1 MSKIAVM
8 GFGTVGTGTVELFYR
23 HKDKLN
29 EKLGTDLDI
38 KYILEIRDFPDSLY
52 ADKIVKD
59 IDVILG
65 DPEISI
71 VAELMGGIHPAYDF
85 VMKCLTRGISV
96 VTSNKELVA
105 AKGDILLQTAAERG
119 CNFFFEASTGGAIP
133 IIKPLH
139 ECLAADEICGVEGIL
154 NGTTNFILT
163 KMLDEGMDFDD
174 ALKLS
179 QELGYAEK
187 DPTADVSGADS
198 CRKICILGALAF
210 GRHIYPEWVYTEGIE
225 KITREDA
232 AYAKSYGS
240 VIKLIAKAKK
250 IGGGKITVSVRP
262 EFVCNNSQISTVA
275 DVFNGISVYGE
286 AAGELMFYGRGAGK
300 LPTASAVVADIAEA
314 AAACGTSRTQIWQ
327 SSPDND
333 FLADIKAVSS
343 AFYLRAEGADK
354 KAAEAIFGQ
363 DGRIEFL
370 TRDGAPDNETAFVV
384 SNITEEELDERIKT
398 FGGKILS
405 KIIING

>member
-8 GFGTVGTGTVELFYR
+8 GFGTVGSGTVELFYR

-29 EKLGTDLDI
+29 EKLGTSLDI
-38 KYILEIRDFPDSLY
+38 KYILEIRDFPESPY

-59 IDVILG
+59 LDIILG
-65 DPEISI
+65 DPEITI
-71 VAELMGGIHPAYDF
+71 AAEVMGGINPAFDF
-85 VMKCLTRGISV
+85 VKRCLERGISV

-105 AKGDILLQTAAERG
+105 SKGDFLLKTAAEHS

-133 IIKPLH
+133 IIRPLH

-163 KMLDEGMDFDD
+163 KMLDEGMSFED
-174 ALKLS
+174 ALALS

-187 DPTADVSGADS
+187 DPTADISGADS

-225 KITREDA
+225 KITRADA
-232 AYAKSYGS
+232 AYAKNYGS

-250 IGGGKITVSVRP
+250 TDDGKIAVSVRP
-262 EFVCNNSQISTVA
+262 EFVCKSSQLSGVS
-275 DVFNGISVYGE
+275 DVFNGISVSAE

-314 AAACGTSRTQIWQ
+314 AEKTGTSKTLVWQ
-327 SSPDND
+327 SSPDNS
-333 FLADIKAVSS
+333 FLADIKLIPE
-343 AFYLRAEGADK
+343 AFYIRAESDDKAGITAAFGDVEFIAADG
-354 KAAEAIFGQ
+354 ENGS
-363 DGRIEFL
+363 ES
-370 TRDGAPDNETAFVV
+370 AFVV
-384 SNITEEELDERIKT
+384 SKITEDELIKRAAN

>member
-8 GFGTVGTGTVELFYR
+8 GFGTVGSGTVELFYR

-38 KYILEIRDFPDSLY
+38 KYILEIRDFPDSPY
-52 ADKIVKD
+52 KDKIVKD
-59 IDVILG
+59 LDIILG
-65 DPEISI
+65 DPEITI
-71 VAELMGGIHPAYDF
+71 AAEVMGGLNPAYDF
-85 VMKCLTRGISV
+85 VSRCLMRGISV

-105 AKGDILLQTAAERG
+105 KKGDILLQTAAEHN

-133 IIKPLH
+133 IIRPLH

-163 KMLDEGMDFDD
+163 KMLDEGMDFED

-187 DPTADVSGADS
+187 DPTADISGADS
-198 CRKICILGALAF
+198 CRKICILGSLSF
-210 GRHIYPEWVYTEGIE
+210 GRHINPEWVYTEGIE

-240 VIKLIAKAKK
+240 AIKLIAKAKK
-250 IGGGKITVSVRP
+250 TDCGKIAVSVRP
-262 EFVCNNSQISTVA
+262 EFVCKNSQISTVS

-314 AAACGTSRTQIWQ
+314 ALSKGTSRTLTWK
-327 SSPDND
+327 SSPDNT
-333 FLADIKAVSS
+333 FLAESGSIKS
-343 AFYLRAEGADK
+343 AFYLRTEGGSREEIANTFSEKIEYLSREGAPKD
-354 KAAEAIFGQ
+354 
-363 DGRIEFL
+363 
-370 TRDGAPDNETAFVV
+370 ETAFVI
-384 SNITEEELDERIKT
+384 SDITEEELTERVKN
-398 FGGKILS
+398 FSGKILS

>member
-38 KYILEIRDFPDSLY
+38 KYILEIRDFPESPY
-52 ADKIVKD
+52 KDKIVKD

-65 DPEISI
+65 DPEITI
-71 VAELMGGIHPAYDF
+71 AAELMGGIHPAYDF

-105 AKGDILLQTAAERG
+105 KKGDILLQTAAEHR

-133 IIKPLH
+133 IIRPMN

-163 KMLDEGMDFDD
+163 KMLDEGMDFND

-240 VIKLIAKAKK
+240 AIKLIAKAKRTDGNK
-250 IGGGKITVSVRP
+250 IAVSVRP
-262 EFVCNNSQISTVA
+262 ELVCNTSQLSTVA

-300 LPTASAVVADIAEA
+300 LPTASAVVADIADA
-314 AAACGTSRTQIWQ
+314 AKGTSRTKGWQ

-333 FLADIKAVSS
+333 FLADIKTAKA
-343 AFYLRAEGADK
+343 AFYLRAEGMDK
-354 KAAEAIFGQ
+354 KTAEAIFGQ

-370 TRDGAPDNETAFVV
+370 SREGAPDSETAFVV

-398 FGGKILS
+398 GSGRILS

>member
-8 GFGTVGTGTVELFYR
+8 GFGTVGSGTVELFYR

-38 KYILEIRDFPDSLY
+38 KYILEIRDFPDSPY
-52 ADKIVKD
+52 KDKIVGD
-59 IDVILG
+59 LDVILG
-65 DPEISI
+65 DPEITI
-71 VAELMGGIHPAYDF
+71 AAEVMGGLNPAYDF
-85 VMKCLTRGISV
+85 VRKCLMRGISV

-105 AKGDILLQTAAERG
+105 NKGDILLQTAAEHN

-133 IIKPLH
+133 IIRPLH
-139 ECLAADEICGVEGIL
+139 ECLAADEVCGVEGIL

-163 KMLDEGMDFDD
+163 KMLDEGMSFDN

-187 DPTADVSGADS
+187 DPTADISGADS
-198 CRKICILGALAF
+198 SRKICILGSLAF
-210 GRHIYPEWVYTEGIE
+210 GRHISPEWVYTEGIE

-240 VIKLIAKAKK
+240 AIKLIAKAKK
-250 IGGGKITVSVRP
+250 TDCGKIAVSVRP
-262 EFVCNNSQISTVA
+262 ELVCNSSQLSTVA
-275 DVFNGISVYGE
+275 DVFNGIAVYGE

-314 AAACGTSRTQIWQ
+314 AQMRGTSRTLTWK
-327 SSPDND
+327 SSPDNT
-333 FLADIKAVSS
+333 FLAEIKSIKS
-343 AFYLRAEGADK
+343 AFYLRAETESRDNIAN
-354 KAAEAIFGQ
+354 AFG
-363 DGRIEFL
+363 GENIEFL
-370 TRDGAPDNETAFVV
+370 VRDGAPQNETAFVI
-384 SNITEEELDERIKT
+384 SDITEEELTERTEK
-398 FGGKILS
+398 FSGKILS

>member
-8 GFGTVGTGTVELFYR
+8 GFGTVGSGTVELFYR

-29 EKLGTDLDI
+29 EKLGTDLHI
-38 KYILEIRDFPDSLY
+38 KYILEIRDFPDSPY
-52 ADKIVKD
+52 KDKIVKD
-59 IDVILG
+59 LDIILG
-65 DPEISI
+65 DPEITI
-71 VAELMGGIHPAYDF
+71 AAEVMGGLNPAYDF
-85 VMKCLTRGISV
+85 VSRCLMRGISV

-105 AKGDILLQTAAERG
+105 KKGDILLQTAAEHN

-133 IIKPLH
+133 IIRPLN

-163 KMLDEGMDFDD
+163 KMLDEGMDFED

-198 CRKICILGALAF
+198 CRKICILGSLAF
-210 GRHIYPEWVYTEGIE
+210 GRHINPEWVYTEGIE

-240 VIKLIAKAKK
+240 AIKLIAKAKK
-250 IGGGKITVSVRP
+250 TENGKIAVSVRP
-262 EFVCNNSQISTVA
+262 EFVCKSSQISTVS

-300 LPTASAVVADIAEA
+300 LPTASAVVADIADA
-314 AAACGTSRTQIWQ
+314 AQSKGTSRTLTWK
-327 SSPDND
+327 SSPDNT
-333 FLADIKAVSS
+333 FLAESGSIKS
-343 AFYLRAEGADK
+343 AFYIRTEGGSRDEIANTFSEKIEYLSREGAPLD
-354 KAAEAIFGQ
+354 
-363 DGRIEFL
+363 
-370 TRDGAPDNETAFVV
+370 ETAFVI
-384 SNITEEELDERIKT
+384 SDITEEELTERVKN
-398 FGGKILS
+398 FSGKILS

>member
-8 GFGTVGTGTVELFYR
+8 GFGTVGSGSVELFYR

-38 KYILEIRDFPDSLY
+38 KYILDIRDFPDSPY
-52 ADKIVKD
+52 ADKFIKD
-59 IDVILG
+59 IDVFLG
-65 DPEISI
+65 DPEITI
-71 VAELMGGIHPAYDF
+71 AAELMGGIHPAYDF

-105 AKGDILLQTAAERG
+105 KKGDILLQTAAEHK

-133 IIKPLH
+133 IIRPIT

-187 DPTADVSGADS
+187 DPTADISGADS

-240 VIKLIAKAKK
+240 VIKLIAKAKRTE
-250 IGGGKITVSVRP
+250 GGKIAVSVRP
-262 EFVCNNSQISTVA
+262 EFVCNSSQISTVA

-300 LPTASAVVADIAEA
+300 LPTASAVVADIADA
-314 AAACGTSRTQIWQ
+314 AKGASRTQVWQ

-333 FLADIKAVSS
+333 FLADIKSVKA
-343 AFYLRAEGADK
+343 AFYLRAEGID
-354 KAAEAIFGQ
+354 KAAAAFG
-363 DGRIEFL
+363 GNEKIEFL
-370 TRDGAPDNETAFVV
+370 KREGAPDSETAFVV
-384 SNITEEELDERIKT
+384 SNITEEELDERIKAMD
-398 FGGKILS
+398 GKILS